1 MISYQD
7 AIEALHTRGLSFDI
21 QQYLFVVQCAL
32 SEDVG
37 VAYGIVYDTQNFKRI
52 MGTEDEEEYIAE
64 QRKAG
69 EVMLQQQEC
78 QHLKTI
84 IEDWKRSEIQN
95 EASNLKNFKYST
107 ADVAQMLSNL
117 LFERSK
123 SLEDASV
130 RDIVQLIRELN
141 AQGALDGSDSA
152 FSKHFIS
159 VLPHMSVLCPVC
171 QKESDIAVGMTCYCS
186 RCGAEF
192 RWNEEERR
200 YYPQP
205 QSL

>member
-1 MISYQD
+1 MQSKPSIQEDCHSTLNNTYSWCN
-7 AIEALHTRGLSFDI
+7 AHCRKTLVLHTEWCMIPQISNAEG
-21 QQYLFVVQCAL
+21 
-32 SEDVG
+32 
-37 VAYGIVYDTQNFKRI
+37 
-52 MGTEDEEEYIAE
+52 YIAE
-64 QRKAG
+64 QRKQG
-69 EVMLQQQEC
+69 DVMLQQQEC
-78 QHLKTI
+78 KHLKELV
-84 IEDWKRSEIQN
+84 EDWKRTEIQN
-95 EASNLKNFKYST
+95 EASDLKTYKYSSEDI
-107 ADVAQMLSNL
+107 ANMLSNL

-141 AQGALDGSDSA
+141 SQGALDGSGNA

-171 QKESDIAVGMTCYCS
+171 QRESDIAVGMTCYCS

-192 RWNEEERR
+192 RWSEEEGR

-205 QSL
+205 QKL